1 MTSRVSLVING
12 RKITNPQSYPTHIY
26 PKWGALP
33 LPGNPVCLEDE
44 LKDFHFYTSKS
55 HAVKFFKV
63 PTWMDTNQAE
73 FGYQP
78 KTYP

>member
-1 MTSRVSLVING
+1 MGYIGVI
-12 RKITNPQSYPTHIY
+12 THLLTID
-26 PKWGALP
+26 P
-33 LPGNPVCLEDE
+33 NFQRDIQVEDE

-73 FGYQP
+73 RLSSVR
-78 KTYP
+78 